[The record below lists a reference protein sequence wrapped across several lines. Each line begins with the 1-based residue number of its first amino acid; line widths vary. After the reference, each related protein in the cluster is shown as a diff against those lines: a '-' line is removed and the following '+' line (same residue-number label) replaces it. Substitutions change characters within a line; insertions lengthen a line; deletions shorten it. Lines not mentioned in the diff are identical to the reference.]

1 MESSPPGAG
10 PPGVGPSGLAEGSAP
25 VRDIRAYRPSFV
37 GMVLLACT
45 LFLVLGAEP
54 AYGVGA
60 TVALILG
67 WLALFGLG
75 CRWFVRHPRRVALAG
90 LASLLAWLVAV
101 LLAR

>member
-1 MESSPPGAG
+1 MESSPS
-10 PPGVGPSGLAEGSAP
+10 GVGEDDAP
-25 VRDIRAYRPSFV
+25 VRDIRVYRPSFV

-45 LFLVLGAEP
+45 LFLVLAAEP

-60 TVALILG
+60 TVALTVG

-75 CRWFVRHPRRVALAG
+75 CRWFVRYPRRVAVAG
-90 LASLLAWLVAV
+90 LVSLVAWLVAV